1 MWANGTCVPRAV
13 TRFHRDEVDM
23 SGPRI
28 LKNYDYLVELTK
40 RLRIRVEAAESR
52 GHVLLV
58 DGASLVELL
67 EAVRKGSD
75 DFTFDS
81 RSAAARIAMVRSGKD
96 STIYAPD
103 VMWRPAPN

>member
-1 MWANGTCVPRAV
+1 
-13 TRFHRDEVDM
+13 M
-23 SGPRI
+23 SNPRI
-28 LKNYDYLVELTK
+28 LKNFDHLVELTK

-52 GHVLLV
+52 GQVLLV
-58 DGASLVELL
+58 DGSSLLQLL

-75 DFTFDS
+75 DFDFDAK
-81 RSAAARIAMVRSGKD
+81 SAVARITMVRDGKD